1 MKMDDYR
8 IIDLV
13 HIDGDER
20 HALIEAFLKARKAIT
35 ESDRLQYG
43 SVNVFVFDYLKPPRI
58 EASKDGMSYKMT
70 CPDTMLSFDYDY
82 HHSEELLHG
91 THNCSMTE
99 IIKFEKS
106 YMRQKHLRKKRTDV
120 EYKK

>member
-1 MKMDDYR
+1 MNMDDYR
-8 IIDLV
+8 ITNLV

-35 ESDRLQYG
+35 ESDRIQYG
-43 SVNVFVFDYLKPPRI
+43 SVNVFVFGYLKPPRI

-82 HHSEELLHG
+82 HHGEELLHG
-91 THNCSMTE
+91 THNCSMTDM
-99 IIKFEKS
+99 IKFEKS

-120 EYKK
+120 EY